1 MDPDPLFLSN
11 YLLSIDPSFFSI
23 KIGVL
28 LFLICC
34 SALISGAEVAFFG
47 LSSTDLSELEK
58 ETNAKAAL
66 VVKLLD
72 KPKKLLATILIANNA
87 INIGIV
93 LLFSNLGSVF
103 FSSITY
109 RLFGFVS
116 LKFLTEVVLVTF
128 LILLFGEILPKVY
141 ANRNRRSFAQLMAVP
156 LKLLDLL
163 FTPLRLILTPAID
176 DLYLG

>member
-1 MDPDPLFLSN
+1 MDPDPLFLSH
-11 YLLSIDPSFFSI
+11 YLLAIDPSFFSI

-28 LFLICC
+28 LFLISC
-34 SALISGAEVAFFG
+34 SDLVSGAEVAFFG

-58 ETNAKAAL
+58 ASNAKASL

-93 LLFSNLGSVF
+93 LLFSNLGAVF

-109 RLFGFVS
+109 RLFGFIS
-116 LKFLTEVVLVTF
+116 LKFLTEVVLV
-128 LILLFGEILPKVY
+128 
-141 ANRNRRSFAQLMAVP
+141 
-156 LKLLDLL
+156 
-163 FTPLRLILTPAID
+163 
-176 DLYLG
+176 